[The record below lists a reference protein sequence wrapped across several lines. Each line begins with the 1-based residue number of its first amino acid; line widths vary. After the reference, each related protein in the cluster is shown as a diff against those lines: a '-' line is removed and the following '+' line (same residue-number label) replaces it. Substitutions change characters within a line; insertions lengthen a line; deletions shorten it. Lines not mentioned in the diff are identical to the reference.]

1 MQKTIDEIYQEMLED
16 FSVRSG
22 YRPNSACDLAARLYA
37 AAAQIQGLNLQAD
50 WVLEQC
56 FPQTAQGLYL
66 DYHGQ
71 TRGITRSAAVAATG
85 MLRFSVDIAV
95 DQDLRIGEGTVCLT
109 ASGIRFR
116 TMEEGTLRAGT
127 LSVDVPAAAV
137 EPGKAGNVAADTIVL
152 MTVAPVGIR
161 RCTNPKAFSGGS
173 DAEEDEALRQRI
185 LDTYRRLPNGA
196 NAAFYEQTAMSYTG
210 VAAAQAVGRPRGIGT
225 VDVYIASTGGDP
237 DPELIAAVQ
246 ADLEE
251 KREIAV
257 DVQVLAPKK
266 EEVSLS
272 LSLLPK
278 EGVTFEEA
286 KAQADAAIRA
296 HFTGFLLG
304 KGVTLAEIGHLLYSL
319 EGVRNYH
326 ILSPSKDIAAQ
337 TGTLPV
343 LQDLTISQE
352 EG

>member
-1 MQKTIDEIYQEMLED
+1 MQKTIDEIYQEMLEE

-37 AAAQIQGLNLQAD
+37 AAAQIHGLNLQAD

-56 FPQTAQGLYL
+56 FPQTAQGVYL
-66 DYHGQ
+66 DYHGE

-85 MLRFSVDIAV
+85 VLRFSVDVAV
-95 DQDLRIGEGTVCLT
+95 NQDLPIEKGTVCLT
-109 ASGIRFR
+109 ASGIRFCTTEDGVLR
-116 TMEEGTLRAGT
+116 TGT

-137 EPGKAGNVAADTIVL
+137 EPGENGNVAADTIVL

-161 RCTNPKAFSGGS
+161 RCTNPEAFSGGS
-173 DAEEDEALRQRI
+173 DPEGDESLRQRI

-196 NAAFYEQTAMSYTG
+196 NAAYYEMTAMGYTG

-225 VDVYIASTGGDP
+225 VDVYIASTGGIP
-237 DPELIAAVQ
+237 APELVAAVQ

-257 DVQVLAPKK
+257 DVQVLAP
-266 EEVSLS
+266 ETAEVDLS

-278 EGVTFEEA
+278 TGATFEEA

-296 HFTGFLLG
+296 HFTGSLLG
-304 KGVTLAEIGHLLYSL
+304 KGVTLAELGHMLYELDS
-319 EGVRNYH
+319 VANYH
-326 ILSPSKDIAAQ
+326 ILAPAADVPDQ
-337 TGTLPV
+337 VGTLPV
-343 LQDLTISQE
+343 LGSLSISQE